1 METCPECGARWQGT
15 RTCTDDFHLLLG
27 WELAYLVYDVHH
39 LLVLCYH
46 LQHPSL
52 YSPQMLQRAPQM
64 LVDFV
69 EGGISPQQMRQRI
82 AISVDSG
89 VRAFKIKGT
98 AQQHGA
104 YARPIHWQRR
114 MGDVVDGGLD
124 AYVPNVQAW
133 AALVLADLRATGQ
146 TP

>member
-82 AISVDSG
+82 AISVD
-89 VRAFKIKGT
+89 
-98 AQQHGA
+98 
-104 YARPIHWQRR
+104 HWQRR
-114 MGDVVDGGLD
+114 VGDVVDGGLD